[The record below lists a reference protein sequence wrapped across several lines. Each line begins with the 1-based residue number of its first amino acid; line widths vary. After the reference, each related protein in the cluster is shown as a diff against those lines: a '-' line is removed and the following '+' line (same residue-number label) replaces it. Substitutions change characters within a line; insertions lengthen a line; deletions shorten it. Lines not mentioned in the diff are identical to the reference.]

1 MRYIYVC
8 PSCQK
13 AFSDESDY
21 PLSEKPC
28 PNCAG
33 RLVYA
38 NCIKEDWD
46 LKTDAEKAALKKSF
60 SYQPAAAA
68 DRPVETNT
76 VRYTETNDSL
86 NAKRLE
92 NIDLNLQSIKSMM
105 IFFTIV
111 AVICIVIALYAA
123 IKTNQA
129 IEDFRSFFY

>member
-28 PNCAG
+28 PNCAAK
-33 RLVYA
+33 LIYA

-46 LKTDAEKAALKKSF
+46 LKTDAEKATLKKSF
-60 SYQPAAAA
+60 SGKSPEIAQQPS
-68 DRPVETNT
+68 EQNT
-76 VRYTETNDSL
+76 VSYSDYNHMLS
-86 NAKRLE
+86 AKHLE
-92 NIDLNLQSIKSMM
+92 NMDQNIQSIKSMM

-111 AVICIVIALYAA
+111 AIFCIVIALYAA

-129 IEDFRSFFY
+129 IEDFQSFFY

>member
-46 LKTDAEKAALKKSF
+46 LKTDAEKATLKQSF
-60 SYQPAAAA
+60 SGKSPEIARQ
-68 DRPVETNT
+68 VNETST
-76 VRYTETNDSL
+76 VSYSDYNHML

-92 NIDLNLQSIKSMM
+92 NIDQNIQSIKSMM